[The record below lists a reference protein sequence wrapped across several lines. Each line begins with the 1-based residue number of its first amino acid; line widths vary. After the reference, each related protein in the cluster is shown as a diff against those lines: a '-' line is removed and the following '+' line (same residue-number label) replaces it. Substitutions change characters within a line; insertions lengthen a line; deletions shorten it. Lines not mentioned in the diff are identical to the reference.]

1 MLPLLPSKDIF
12 VRLPPHFA
20 KGLPRAEIMYRKEAV
35 EFFQLD
41 LYHDSVAKGR
51 FLYDRLTSS
60 LVPPVILVPAP
71 ASQLTSWYAIER
83 GTKYLRVDKTLTETL
98 MREWNINMRNF
109 EFVTVSSIPGCD
121 AAYITGSMS
130 EKCFLNYSNFKVCDL
145 NPRSQRLW
153 PSEAVWQSGSW
164 PEIESLPSTPRVFG

>member
-1 MLPLLPSKDIF
+1 
-12 VRLPPHFA
+12 
-20 KGLPRAEIMYRKEAV
+20 MYRKEAV

-121 AAYITGSMS
+121 AAYITG
-130 EKCFLNYSNFKVCDL
+130 
-145 NPRSQRLW
+145 
-153 PSEAVWQSGSW
+153 
-164 PEIESLPSTPRVFG
+164 